1 MNIRTSNPNN
11 CCVSVV
17 LNIRAGRAVALSSLL
32 QSSNIARIRIVISP
46 STFSSCGQLVSQF
59 YPVCDTMSY
68 GSMEARGVEKGT
80 RVEEQEAELDYDVL
94 VETIGEF
101 GWFQKLTCALLWVPA
116 AVGGI
121 HVLMYSFT
129 GAFFWKS

>member
-1 MNIRTSNPNN
+1 
-11 CCVSVV
+11 
-17 LNIRAGRAVALSSLL
+17 
-32 QSSNIARIRIVISP
+32 
-46 STFSSCGQLVSQF
+46 
-59 YPVCDTMSY
+59 MSY
-68 GSMEARGVEKGT
+68 DSMELQEVVKEEEAM
-80 RVEEQEAELDYDVL
+80 RVEEQEPELDYDVL

-129 GAFFWKS
+129 GRFFVEI

>member
-1 MNIRTSNPNN
+1 
-11 CCVSVV
+11 
-17 LNIRAGRAVALSSLL
+17 
-32 QSSNIARIRIVISP
+32 
-46 STFSSCGQLVSQF
+46 
-59 YPVCDTMSY
+59 MSY
-68 GSMEARGVEKGT
+68 GSMEPRGVDEDKEKET
-80 RVEEQEAELDYDVL
+80 RLEEQEAELDYDVL

-129 GAFFWKS
+129 GEFFGGNLVITAVTGGHFIGWINGFGKLISRKLLYLENYKC

>member
-1 MNIRTSNPNN
+1 
-11 CCVSVV
+11 
-17 LNIRAGRAVALSSLL
+17 
-32 QSSNIARIRIVISP
+32 
-46 STFSSCGQLVSQF
+46 
-59 YPVCDTMSY
+59 MSY
-68 GSMEARGVEKGT
+68 GSMETRGVDEEKETTT
-80 RVEEQEAELDYDVL
+80 RVEEQERELDYDVL

-129 GAFFWKS
+129 GGFLWKSQLKINETPVRLELNLSEFCI